1 MRNGCT
7 WARAHLDEIGREW
20 RAAVPA
26 LGRLPSAQLPTARAA
41 LAAAAERLGD
51 HLVSYV
57 VYVELRAALADAR
70 EGSLA
75 PLLRRLNAVLHT
87 VATRCVDPRPVL
99 LRLMGTFVVA
109 LDAALRGELDA
120 LAATA
125 APEPELTAEDLPT
138 LEASFADEGVEVDA
152 AALFECAATADRA
165 ELAAM
170 RGGAG
175 VAPLL

>member
-1 MRNGCT
+1 MC
-7 WARAHLDEIGREW
+7 
-20 RAAVPA
+20 
-26 LGRLPSAQLPTARAA
+26 
-41 LAAAAERLGD
+41 
-51 HLVSYV
+51 YV
-57 VYVELRAALADAR
+57 VYVELRAALAAAR

-75 PLLRRLNAVLHT
+75 PLLRRLNGVLHT

-120 LAATA
+120 LAAAA

-152 AALFECAATADRA
+152 AALFECTATADRA

-170 RGGAG
+170 RGGVG

>member
-1 MRNGCT
+1 MYKRQ
-7 WARAHLDEIGREW
+7 
-20 RAAVPA
+20 
-26 LGRLPSAQLPTARAA
+26 LGSAA
-41 LAAAAERLGD
+41 LAA
-51 HLVSYV
+51 
-57 VYVELRAALADAR
+57 AR

-75 PLLRRLNAVLHT
+75 PLLRRLNGVLHT

-120 LAATA
+120 LAAAA
-125 APEPELTAEDLPT
+125 APEPELTAGDLPT

-152 AALFECAATADRA
+152 TALFECAATADRA
-165 ELAAM
+165 ELEAM
-170 RGGAG
+170 RGGVG

>member
-1 MRNGCT
+1 M
-7 WARAHLDEIGREW
+7 
-20 RAAVPA
+20 
-26 LGRLPSAQLPTARAA
+26 
-41 LAAAAERLGD
+41 
-51 HLVSYV
+51 SYV

-75 PLLRRLNAVLHT
+75 PLLRRLNGVLHT
-87 VATRCVDPRPVL
+87 VATRCVEPRPVL

-120 LAATA
+120 LAAAA

-152 AALFECAATADRA
+152 TALFESEPHRFVAKNALRPRTGSNQTQDR
-165 ELAAM
+165 LAS
-170 RGGAG
+170 GGALVAG
-175 VAPLL
+175 AAPLRALLRDASRRACYLLYRKARQ